1 VDFSLPA
8 HRTLS
13 RGPIR
18 LRWRGILTILVVAA
32 YIALTLAVIFR
43 SPILS
48 LDTDLFKLDLRHS
61 HPAWRPWVKG
71 SLLLGQRGPA
81 TLAFLPVFLWLAWRR
96 RTTQPLV
103 ALVTSLILL
112 NASVGVVKLIT
123 GRVGPRQ
130 THNTHDIFVG
140 GNIYPSG
147 HVSNA
152 VVLYGLMAML
162 SINHRKVLAVAAA
175 VISVTVGMG
184 TIYLDTHWFSDV
196 MGGWFAG
203 ALVLLVLPSA
213 MPTAQRWADALVE
226 RGRRR
231 FGRRQPDPTPATTP
245 QDSESRSQL
254 PGGTVRP
261 VRIPR
266 PPGTA
271 PRRGV
276 ATRRGG
282 QSEKATPVSSEA

>member
-1 VDFSLPA
+1 V
-8 HRTLS
+8 S
-13 RGPIR
+13 RLPIR
-18 LRWRGILTILVVAA
+18 LSWRGILTILVVAA

-43 SPILS
+43 SPLLS

-61 HPAWRPWVKG
+61 HPALRPWVKG
-71 SLLLGQRGPA
+71 TLLLGQRGPA
-81 TLAFLPVFLWLAWRR
+81 TLAFLPVFIWMAWRR
-96 RTTQPLV
+96 RTSEPLV
-103 ALVTSLILL
+103 ALAVSLILL
-112 NASVGVVKLIT
+112 NVSVGIVKLIT

-152 VVLYGLMAML
+152 VVLYGLIAML
-162 SINHRKVLAVAAA
+162 AVSHRKLLAVAAV

-196 MGGWFAG
+196 MGGWIAG

-213 MPTAQRWADALVE
+213 MPTAQRWADALVA

-231 FGRRQPDPTPATTP
+231 FGRRKPVPAGTSDASP
-245 QDSESRSQL
+245 EASETRSRPAVSPIRIVRAQSAAARHSV
-254 PGGTVRP
+254 PG
-261 VRIPR
+261 
-266 PPGTA
+266 
-271 PRRGV
+271 RRGV
-276 ATRRGG
+276 

>member
-1 VDFSLPA
+1 MPT

-18 LRWRGILTILVVAA
+18 LSWRAILTVLVVAA
-32 YIALTLAVIFR
+32 YLALTLAVIFR

-71 SLLLGQRGPA
+71 TLLLGQRGPA
-81 TLAFLPVFLWLAWRR
+81 TLAFLPVFIWMAWRR
-96 RTTQPLV
+96 RTSEPLV
-103 ALVTSLILL
+103 ALAVSLVLL
-112 NASVGVVKLIT
+112 NVSVGIVKLIT

-130 THNTHDIFVG
+130 THNTHDLFVG

-152 VVLYGLMAML
+152 VVLYGLIAML
-162 SINHRKVLAVAAA
+162 AVSHRRLLAVAAV
-175 VISVTVGMG
+175 VISLTVGMG

-196 MGGWFAG
+196 LGGWIAG

-213 MPTAQRWADALVE
+213 MPTAQRWADALAV
-226 RGRRR
+226 RARRR
-231 FGRRQPDPTPATTP
+231 FGRDKPTPSEATDAARPGSQT
-245 QDSESRSQL
+245 RSQRPGAAVPPIRIVRAPSGPARHAL
-254 PGGTVRP
+254 PS
-261 VRIPR
+261 
-266 PPGTA
+266 
-271 PRRGV
+271 RRG
-276 ATRRGG
+276 A
-282 QSEKATPVSSEA
+282 QIENATPVSSEA